1 MMAPVSLGW
10 MWRQH
15 SKLSVPSAALSR
27 AAGASVR
34 RPSKANCVY
43 HVSLRKLAPPFPDIE
58 LWAFPADKG
67 HYGAGGALVKID
79 GFDAIGGQLLEIIDA

>member
-1 MMAPVSLGW
+1 
-10 MWRQH
+10 
-15 SKLSVPSAALSR
+15 
-27 AAGASVR
+27 
-34 RPSKANCVY
+34 VY